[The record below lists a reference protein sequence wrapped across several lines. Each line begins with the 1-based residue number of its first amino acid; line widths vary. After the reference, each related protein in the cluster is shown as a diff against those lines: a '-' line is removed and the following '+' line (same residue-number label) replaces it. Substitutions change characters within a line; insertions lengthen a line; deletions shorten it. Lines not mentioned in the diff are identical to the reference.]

1 MRFWCR
7 QRPYACACVLFFLMA
22 LLGGLGCRKSKSTD
36 QTKTPAQGQDDERK
50 RTVIFDIDGGRVMN
64 PDVWNPFVPGSRSD
78 QGFHQ
83 AIIEPLFILN
93 YESGEMIPWLG
104 VRFDHEE
111 DLKTWTL
118 HLREGIEWSDGEIL
132 DANDVVFTVQMLLD
146 NAPELLYS
154 AALKTWIETV
164 EKVDDLTVRFHLK
177 KPNPRFQL
185 DYWSVKIWGGPNIV
199 PQHIWEGKDPTT
211 FKNYDPEKGW
221 PVFTGPYTLKNANAT
236 EFVYVRNDNWW
247 GAKSGWKPLPK
258 PKRLVWTWYGPEE
271 TRTASMAKGKL
282 DSLMDISYGAFQALQ
297 MRNPRIIAWSRKPPY
312 AWLDP
317 CPRTLEVNHTMK
329 PWDDKDMR
337 WALNYAVN
345 RDEIVRIAYENTT
358 LANRHFFPAYPPLN
372 RFVDLLDEAALYE
385 KFPVMKHDPEE
396 AKRIIESKGYK
407 LNRNGYYEKEGKELA
422 LLITTHEAFIEKQ
435 RIAQVL
441 VEQFQAIGIN
451 ATTRNEAGSTWQD
464 NFQFGRFEARMGW
477 HATGSINEPWS
488 SMDTMSNRWIVPVGE
503 RAQYN
508 GWRWDNQSYSDLVDQ
523 IGVLPLGDPKIDDL
537 FVQAMEI
544 WLKELPVI
552 PITQAKKLIPFD
564 NTYWTG
570 WPSKEN
576 NYIHSPTWWQSTQL
590 ILHHLEPS
598 GQ

>member
-1 MRFWCR
+1 MTSRWR
-7 QRPYACACVLFFLMA
+7 QTTISRVFVPFL
-22 LLGGLGCRKSKSTD
+22 LLAILWGQGCKKSKSPG
-36 QTKTPAQGQDDERK
+36 QAKPPAQEKDALRK
-50 RTVIFDIDGGRVMN
+50 STVIFDIDGGRVMN
-64 PDVWNPFVPGSRSD
+64 PDVWNPFVPGSRLD

-83 AIIEPLFILN
+83 AVIEPLFLLN
-93 YESGEMIPWLG
+93 YESGDLIPWLG
-104 VRFDHEE
+104 TSFEHDR
-111 DLKTWTL
+111 DLTTWTL
-118 HLREGIEWSDGEIL
+118 RIRESIEWSDGEAF
-132 DANDVVFTVQMLLD
+132 DADDVVFTVRMLLD

-154 AALKTWIETV
+154 ASLDTWIERV
-164 EKVDDLTVRFHLK
+164 EKVDGLTVRFHLK

-199 PQHIWEGKDPTT
+199 PQHVWEGQDPTT
-211 FKNYDPEKGW
+211 FKNYDPAKGW
-221 PVFTGPYTLKNANAT
+221 PVFTGPYTLENANAT
-236 EFVYVRNDNWW
+236 EFVYVRNEDWW
-247 GAKSGWKPLPK
+247 GAKSGWKPLPN

-271 TRTASMAKGKL
+271 TRAASMANGEL
-282 DSLMDISYGAFQALQ
+282 DSLMDISYGAFQTLQ
-297 MRNPRIIAWSRKPPY
+297 MRNPRIIAWSKEPPY

-317 CPRTLEVNHTMK
+317 CPRTLEVNHTVE

-337 WALNYAVN
+337 WALNFAVN

-358 LANRHFFPAYPPLN
+358 LASRHFFPAYPPLN
-372 RFVDLLDEAALYE
+372 RLVNLLDEAALYD
-385 KFPVMKHDPEE
+385 KFPVMKHDPRE

-407 LNRNGYYEKEGKELA
+407 LNRNGYYEKGGEELA

-464 NFQFGRFEARMGW
+464 NFQFGRFEARMAW

-508 GWRWDNQSYSDLVDQ
+508 GWRWDNQDYSDLVDR
-523 IGVLPLGDPKIDDL
+523 IGVLPLGDPSIDEL

-544 WLKELPVI
+544 WLEELPVI

-564 NTYWTG
+564 TSHWTG

-576 NYIHSPTWWQSTQL
+576 NYIHSPTWWQSTHL
-590 ILHHLEPS
+590 ILHHLEPAVR
-598 GQ
+598 